1 MSSPAVETT
10 GMHPL
15 ATRRELRRQR
25 RERRLLAVLVAALLI
40 ALLTVAA
47 VVVGGQHRAAPV
59 SGTPAALGA
68 RPVLSA
74 PIVRSV

>member
-10 GMHPL
+10 GPCPL

-25 RERRLLAVLVAALLI
+25 RERRWLAAAALALLL

-47 VVVGGQHRAAPV
+47 LAVDRQHHSSPV
-59 SGTPAALGA
+59 SGPPGTIDVYVAARA
-68 RPVLSA
+68 A
-74 PIVRSV
+74 

>member
-25 RERRLLAVLVAALLI
+25 RERRVLAVVAVALLLALLAV
-40 ALLTVAA
+40 AA
-47 VVVGGQHRAAPV
+47 VLVNGQRRESPV
-59 SGTPAALGA
+59 SGAPGTVGVFVAARTA
-68 RPVLSA
+68 
-74 PIVRSV
+74 

>member
-25 RERRLLAVLVAALLI
+25 RERRLLAALVAALLI
-40 ALLTVAA
+40 ALLTAAA

-59 SGTPAALGA
+59 SGTPAAL
-68 RPVLSA
+68 SA
-74 PIVRSV
+74 PAVYGAPVARSA